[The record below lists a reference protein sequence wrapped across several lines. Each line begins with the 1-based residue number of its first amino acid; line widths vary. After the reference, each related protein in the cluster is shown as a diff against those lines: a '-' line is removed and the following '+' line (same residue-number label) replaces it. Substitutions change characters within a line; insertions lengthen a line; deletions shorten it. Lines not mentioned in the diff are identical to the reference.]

1 MDEKLPVRGG
11 ATLVPTALVIDAVY
25 FAQTLGAL
33 LVLPRGRPLVS
44 AAHADA
50 AAGALVRRAT
60 PETLPAIRLVFRVAT
75 TATQSASPLV
85 RHVAAALARAAGECA
100 FEAAA

>member
-1 MDEKLPVRGG
+1 VRGG
-11 ATLVPTALVIDAVY
+11 AALVPTALVIDAVY

-44 AAHADA
+44 ADA
-50 AAGALVRRAT
+50 AAGAPVRRAT
-60 PETLPAIRLVFRVAT
+60 QETLPAIRLVFRVAT

-85 RHVAAALARAAGECA
+85 RHVAAALARAAGESA